1 MRACSYHPRTMP
13 TTRIVCGVDMPDKAC
28 KEISGMATHSSSL
41 SSEINSQPS
50 SNSSTTSIK
59 KACYSLHLWPSANFS
74 SQLKHSPF
82 SHLACISAHVS
93 LLNPVLG
100 VGLVVVIGVVVGFGK
115 GVGNKPSF
123 CTPRRCLCNFSSCN
137 LVRLAACNKL
147 VGLNSFTFNRIS
159 SFSPP
164 I

>member
-1 MRACSYHPRTMP
+1 
-13 TTRIVCGVDMPDKAC
+13 MPDKAC

-41 SSEINSQPS
+41 SSEINSQPT

-59 KACYSLHLWPSANFS
+59 KACCSLHLWPGANFS

-82 SHLACISAHVS
+82 SRLACISTHVS
-93 LLNPVLG
+93 LLNHVPG
-100 VGLVVVIGVVVGFGK
+100 VGLGVVNGVVVGFRE

-123 CTPRRCLCNFSSCN
+123 CTPRHCLCNFSSCS
-137 LVRLAACNKL
+137 LGRLAACNKL
-147 VGLNSFTFNRIS
+147 VGLNSFTSDQIS

-164 I
+164 K